1 MHRKCTTHVTELYD
15 VFQATLKA
23 LSDKIQTQY
32 TIQLANPRRT
42 LPKINKQS
50 SSESKIKFY
59 RRLKNITQ
67 VELAKQLGVTR
78 DVIMNIENG
87 ARNGKNLFYDRD
99 IINQIIDIL
108 DMRDKFGKSDTY
120 IRFLAEDGNKQLKEF
135 RIKNN
140 LSVKTFANMM
150 GVDRSTIR
158 RWENYVNT
166 ISIDNYLR
174 YKKIRD
180 SLLVRKWISVCAL

>member
-1 MHRKCTTHVTELYD
+1 M
-15 VFQATLKA
+15 
-23 LSDKIQTQY
+23 
-32 TIQLANPRRT
+32 
-42 LPKINKQS
+42 NKQS

-59 RRLKNITQ
+59 KRLKNITQ
-67 VELAKQLGVTR
+67 VELEKQLGVTR

-120 IRFLAEDGNKQLKEF
+120 IRFLAEDGNKQLKVF
-135 RIKNN
+135 RTKNN
-140 LSVKTFANMM
+140 LSVKAFANLM

-180 SLLVRKWISVCAL
+180 SLVFK

>member
-1 MHRKCTTHVTELYD
+1 M
-15 VFQATLKA
+15 
-23 LSDKIQTQY
+23 
-32 TIQLANPRRT
+32 
-42 LPKINKQS
+42 NKQS
-50 SSESKIKFY
+50 SSESKIKYY

-67 VELAKQLGVTR
+67 VELANQLGVTR

-120 IRFLAEDGNKQLKEF
+120 IRFLAEDGNLQLKEF
-135 RIKNN
+135 RTKNN
-140 LSVKTFANMM
+140 LSIKAFANMM

-166 ISIDNYLR
+166 ISIENYLK

-180 SLLVRKWISVCAL
+180 SLLIRKWISVCAL

>member
-1 MHRKCTTHVTELYD
+1 M
-15 VFQATLKA
+15 
-23 LSDKIQTQY
+23 
-32 TIQLANPRRT
+32 
-42 LPKINKQS
+42 NKQS

-59 RRLKNITQ
+59 KRLKNITQ
-67 VELAKQLGVTR
+67 VELEKQLGVTR

-120 IRFLAEDGNKQLKEF
+120 IRFLAEDGNKKLKEF
-135 RIKNN
+135 RTKNN
-140 LSVKTFANMM
+140 LSVKAFANLM

-180 SLLVRKWISVCAL
+180 SLVFK

>member
-1 MHRKCTTHVTELYD
+1 MYRQCTTHVTELFD

-42 LPKINKQS
+42 LPKMNKQS
-50 SSESKIKFY
+50 SSEAKFKYY
-59 RRLKNITQ
+59 RRLKNLTQ
-67 VELAKQLGVTR
+67 LELAEQIGVSR

-87 ARNGKNLFYDRD
+87 ARNGKNVFYDRN

-120 IRFLAEDGNKQLKEF
+120 IRFLAEDGNLQLKEF
-135 RIKNN
+135 RISNN
-140 LSVKTFANMM
+140 LSVSTFATMM
-150 GVDRSTIR
+150 GVDKTTIR
-158 RWENYVNT
+158 RWENYENT
-166 ISIDNYLR
+166 ISIENYLK

-180 SLLVRKWISVCAL
+180 SHSVRT

>member
-1 MHRKCTTHVTELYD
+1 M
-15 VFQATLKA
+15 
-23 LSDKIQTQY
+23 
-32 TIQLANPRRT
+32 
-42 LPKINKQS
+42 NKQS

-180 SLLVRKWISVCAL
+180 SLLVRK

>member
-1 MHRKCTTHVTELYD
+1 M
-15 VFQATLKA
+15 
-23 LSDKIQTQY
+23 
-32 TIQLANPRRT
+32 
-42 LPKINKQS
+42 NKQS

-67 VELAKQLGVTR
+67 VELANQLGVTR

-87 ARNGKNLFYDRD
+87 ARNGKNVFYDRD
-99 IINQIIDIL
+99 IVNKTIDIL

-140 LSVKTFANMM
+140 LSVKAFATMM
-150 GVDRSTIR
+150 GVDKSTIR

-166 ISIDNYLR
+166 ISIENYLK

-180 SLLVRKWISVCAL
+180 SLLIRK

>member
-1 MHRKCTTHVTELYD
+1 M
-15 VFQATLKA
+15 
-23 LSDKIQTQY
+23 
-32 TIQLANPRRT
+32 
-42 LPKINKQS
+42 NKQS
-50 SSESKIKFY
+50 SSESKIKYY

-67 VELAKQLGVTR
+67 VELANQLGVTR

-120 IRFLAEDGNKQLKEF
+120 IRFLAEDGNLQLKEF
-135 RIKNN
+135 RTKNN
-140 LSVKTFANMM
+140 LSIKAFANMM

>member
-1 MHRKCTTHVTELYD
+1 M
-15 VFQATLKA
+15 
-23 LSDKIQTQY
+23 
-32 TIQLANPRRT
+32 
-42 LPKINKQS
+42 NKQS

-67 VELAKQLGVTR
+67 VELANQLGVTR
-78 DVIMNIENG
+78 DVIMTIENG
-87 ARNGKNLFYDRD
+87 TRSGKRLYYDRD
-99 IINQIIDIL
+99 IINKIIDIL

-120 IRFLAEDGNKQLKEF
+120 IRFLAEDGNLQLKEF
-135 RIKNN
+135 RINN
-140 LSVKTFANMM
+140 ELSVSTFANMM
-150 GVDRSTIR
+150 GVAKSTIR
-158 RWENYVNT
+158 RWESYENT

>member
-1 MHRKCTTHVTELYD
+1 M
-15 VFQATLKA
+15 
-23 LSDKIQTQY
+23 
-32 TIQLANPRRT
+32 
-42 LPKINKQS
+42 NKQS
-50 SSESKIKFY
+50 SSESKIKYY

-67 VELAKQLGVTR
+67 VELANQLGVTR

-120 IRFLAEDGNKQLKEF
+120 IRFLAEDGNLQLKEF
-135 RIKNN
+135 RTKNN
-140 LSVKTFANMM
+140 LSIKAFANMM

-180 SLLVRKWISVCAL
+180 SLLVRK

>member
-1 MHRKCTTHVTELYD
+1 M
-15 VFQATLKA
+15 
-23 LSDKIQTQY
+23 
-32 TIQLANPRRT
+32 
-42 LPKINKQS
+42 NKQS

-59 RRLKNITQ
+59 RRLKNMTQ
-67 VELAKQLGVTR
+67 VELANQLGVTR

-99 IINQIIDIL
+99 IINKIIDIL

-140 LSVKTFANMM
+140 LSVKTFASMM

-180 SLLVRKWISVCAL
+180 SLLVRK